1 MKLKNT
7 QKMKGFT
14 LVELLV
20 VIAIIAVLAGIATP
34 LILKAQKAGDRTK
47 ALANSKSVVG
57 GLLSF
62 KSDKG
67 AYPCRS
73 TRELLEDDGIDI
85 LPQGTDANA
94 YLAQLVATDNI
105 DTEKAFFAPGVL
117 GAKEG
122 DNILG
127 EAGEG
132 KLLARGENSFAYIMA
147 EDEAPLTDTKSY
159 TPLVIAPIKSGGD
172 DPKFDGGPYGDKYV
186 YGLVDGSSSAGDI
199 AEDGTAKSAGRESF
213 FQAGRDSLFGNDKPV
228 VKLPTGIQ

>member
-73 TRELLEDDGIDI
+73 TRELLEDEGIDY
-85 LPQGTDANA
+85 LPPGNDANA

-122 DNILG
+122 DNIKG
-127 EAGEG
+127 SSD

-147 EDEAPLTDTKSY
+147 EDEAP
-159 TPLVIAPIKSGGD
+159 
-172 DPKFDGGPYGDKYV
+172 PY
-186 YGLVDGSSSAGDI
+186 
-199 AEDGTAKSAGRESF
+199 RH
-213 FQAGRDSLFGNDKPV
+213 Q
-228 VKLPTGIQ
+228 KLHTSCDCSD

>member
-73 TRELLEDDGIDI
+73 TRELLEDEGIDY
-85 LPQGTDANA
+85 LPPGNDANA

-122 DNILG
+122 DNIKG
-127 EAGEG
+127 SSD

-199 AEDGTAKSAGRESF
+199 AEDGTAKSSGRESF
-213 FQAGRDSLFGNDKPV
+213 FQTGRDSLFGNDTPV

>member
-73 TRELLEDDGIDI
+73 TRELLEDEGIDF
-85 LPQGTDANA
+85 LPPGNDANA
-94 YLAQLVATDNI
+94 YLAQ
-105 DTEKAFFAPGVL
+105 
-117 GAKEG
+117 
-122 DNILG
+122 
-127 EAGEG
+127 
-132 KLLARGENSFAYIMA
+132 
-147 EDEAPLTDTKSY
+147 
-159 TPLVIAPIKSGGD
+159 
-172 DPKFDGGPYGDKYV
+172 
-186 YGLVDGSSSAGDI
+186 
-199 AEDGTAKSAGRESF
+199 
-213 FQAGRDSLFGNDKPV
+213 
-228 VKLPTGIQ
+228 